1 MFAGQVEKVF
11 GFWGLDID
19 LDDYVFCIYLGIHLE
34 IIYFLLSFCFFVD
47 PSPTQLLLSGQI
59 FHH

>member
-19 LDDYVFCIYLGIHLE
+19 LDDYVFCIYLGINLK
-34 IIYFLLSFCFFVD
+34 IIYFLQSFCFFVD
-47 PSPTQLLLSGQI
+47 PSPTQLLLSRQI